1 MHRALVFNL
10 LSFPFPCSSPMVHI
24 DSRVTMHVLVPK
36 TTHATSVWDAFT
48 HCYKATPIGVL
59 VSSYGVVVI
68 LPSAFARCLHRV
80 ARNERPTRENPLF
93 IIPDA
98 GVEEMSMHGFDYR
111 YNSGHPMQF
120 IGVRHT
126 VVVQPA
132 AAPSKVSEDASATA
146 GSSCAASDADSER
159 ARRKRAATKIAL
171 FFAIAGNRA
180 KRRELRAASDALA
193 TMTRRENQLALRI
206 QAAFDKIKTMEKDR
220 LTLKDKIH
228 TTEKD
233 RDQLVSTMQ
242 NVINERDKARSD
254 AALWRERAQNIKAV
268 PAIPVAPAAP
278 AIPDD
283 GEADAKAKEHKEAY
297 IALNKFSRYKSIA
310 QLLSFCDKH
319 NKTIKTEI
327 MSVMNE
333 NKKVWKQCNRME
345 KEHADRLKSLQSN
358 LKGMKVQVEEA
369 KRFEVMRRIC
379 RKLIDMTGA
388 KDPKHLET
396 ILAPLYEVAQEFK
409 DFGGRPPLAGFILW
423 AKTISDYI
431 GTGKS
436 QHWKVP
442 KLFALYNELTKFN
455 EGHNTV
461 DAMHVLNVA
470 VEQKGLT
477 SLSAASVRLAKPSL
491 VVDVGSYDRGMANKP
506 LPKSET
512 IWTKEYSA
520 QLYQFCL
527 HHTCD
532 FTGNSSLLE
541 IVLSLQDSQP
551 PNISK
556 AASEIHIVFANVVKS
571 FTAPEEFMEGYTP
584 EHFLHSV
591 FLKCQ
596 ARWQH
601 RPFLMKCNSAAC
613 AVIASRA
620 LCLRSCFQV
629 AGVEVRDCKT
639 TPPLL
644 VRIASQ
650 FPEYS
655 REDYELLVE
664 NEGEH
669 LAAKHMFTVAA
680 IKEPLKNAAFPWCT
694 KHVYM
699 MMQQTHLLWDIVT
712 SSENFQ
718 DARRILMR
726 IIGTGYVTD
735 EQIQRFRHESA
746 RLRSFK
752 ILYRPED
759 TTSKHNR
766 IAMTKDLE
774 IKVSGSFWERSVAE
788 QMGCDYPDI
797 HTTDDEYWNFIY
809 QWVGKHM
816 CDFCSD
822 WHLSVAPGVNLEETA
837 SVKTPPASPKR
848 PLTPGPRTP
857 AEHFMQ
863 TVEKGLQRA
872 KENGSMSR
880 KDIAELQATA
890 NSLNA
895 KIQFIDLKGS
905 YNV

>member
-1 MHRALVFNL
+1 
-10 LSFPFPCSSPMVHI
+10 MVHF
-24 DSRVTMHVLVPK
+24 DSRLTMHVLVPK
-36 TTHATSVWDAFT
+36 TTHVASVWDAMT
-48 HCYKATPIGVL
+48 HCYKTSVLGIIASRHGIVVL
-59 VSSYGVVVI
+59 V
-68 LPSAFARCLHRV
+68 PSTFARNLHRV
-80 ARNERPTRENPLF
+80 ARNERPTATNPLY

-98 GVEEMSMHGFDYR
+98 GVEEMVMHGFDYR
-111 YNSGHPMQF
+111 YNDGHPMQY
-120 IGVRHT
+120 IGIHQA
-126 VVVQPA
+126 VVVNPPA
-132 AAPSKVSEDASATA
+132 ASAAPAEAPAKAPPAESEF
-146 GSSCAASDADSER
+146 

-180 KRRELRAASDALA
+180 KRRELDRAHDAMLKTQA
-193 TMTRRENQLALRI
+193 LMEQKLEQLSVIQDQTMDAMR
-206 QAAFDKIKTMEKDR
+206 KTAQRMEKER
-220 LTLKDKIH
+220 STLKKKIH
-228 TTEKD
+228 ATERD

-242 NVINERDKARSD
+242 NVIGERDKARSD
-254 AALWRERAQNIKAV
+254 AALWRERAQKIKAV

-283 GEADAKAKEHKEAY
+283 SEADAKAKAKAKEHKEAFL
-297 IALNKFSRYKSIA
+297 ALNKFSKYKSIA
-310 QLLSFCDKH
+310 QLLSFCNKH
-319 NKTIKTEI
+319 NKNLKTEV
-327 MSVMNE
+327 MSVMTE

-345 KEHADRLKSLQSN
+345 KEHADKLKSLQSS
-358 LKGMKVQVEEA
+358 LKVMKVQVEEA
-369 KRFEVMRRIC
+369 RRFEIMKRIC
-379 RKLIDMTGA
+379 YKLIKMSGA
-388 KDPKHLET
+388 KDSKQLE
-396 ILAPLYEVAQEFK
+396 ILLEPLYEVAQEFK

-491 VVDVGSYDRGMANKP
+491 VVDVGSYDRDMANKP

-571 FTAPEEFMEGYTP
+571 FTAPEEFMEGFTP

-591 FLKCQ
+591 FTKCQ

-620 LCLRSCFQV
+620 LCLRSYFQV

-639 TPPLL
+639 TPAML

-664 NEGEH
+664 KEGEH

-699 MMQQTHLLWDIVT
+699 MLQQTYLLWDIVT

-718 DARRILMR
+718 DARKILMR

-752 ILYRPED
+752 ILYRPDD

-774 IKVSGSFWERSVAE
+774 IKVSGSSWERSVAE

-822 WHLSVAPGVNLEETA
+822 WHLSVAPGMNLEENA
-837 SVKTPPASPKR
+837 SVKTPPATPKR
-848 PLTPGPRTP
+848 LLKASPRTP